1 MKFLASTLLF
11 IPWAIVWVVSLFVV
25 PFMLL
30 TKWDGKTTIFGNF
43 KYGRGDTHYSAPSDG
58 EYWKQVRFLV
68 IRNPVSNFGKRI
80 LAVDDKPWVWL
91 YDVQVY
97 KALHWK
103 YGWKLPS
110 GEMPTRRTFV
120 YRPYFTQ
127 SKLTPPGKFLL
138 AALLFI
144 ALLFITLTFP

>member
-1 MKFLASTLLF
+1 MMRFLASSIIF
-11 IPWAIVWVVSLFVV
+11 IPWAVAWVVSLVAV

-43 KYGRGDTHYSAPSDG
+43 KYGRGDTHESFTG
-58 EYWKQVRFLV
+58 GYWGQVLFLI
-68 IRNPVSNFGKRI
+68 IRNPVSNFGKHQ
-80 LAVDDKPWVWL
+80 LAVDDKPCVWL

-120 YRPYFTQ
+120 YRPYF
-127 SKLTPPGKFLL
+127 K
-138 AALLFI
+138 
-144 ALLFITLTFP
+144 